1 MANDLNRSIKL
12 YIDGSEATNKI
23 DLVKESISRLEDK
36 LRSLTGKEV
45 DYAKRSQDLK
55 KELDA
60 KNRTLQNY
68 EKQLAET
75 ERVLKSLSG
84 ATYNE
89 LLAVQSRVRK
99 ELRNAVPGTKQYT
112 AALEQNR
119 RVTEALSRAQANM
132 RVEVGAQGNI
142 WSRASGF
149 INKYIGLIGTV
160 IAAITGVSMKLN
172 QLREQR
178 NKREEAKADVEAL
191 TGLSKDDINW
201 LEQQAVQ
208 LSTTMTESGIR
219 IRQSATEILDAYKL
233 VGSAK
238 PELLDNKEALA
249 EVTKQT
255 LILAS
260 ASGMTLKDAVD
271 AVTLSLNQYG
281 DGADQ
286 ASRYANVMAAGSKYG
301 AAAVESV
308 TTAVTKS
315 GVAAASAEIP
325 IEQLVGTIET
335 LAEKGIK
342 DEIAGTGLKKF
353 FLTLQTGADDTN
365 PKIVGLEKAL
375 DNLQKKQLSAAQIK
389 KQFGEEGYNVASVLI
404 NEADKVKYYT
414 QAVTGTSVAMEQAA
428 TKSETAAAKLSQA
441 KNRMQELGIELL
453 EKLNPALISA
463 ANGAVSWT
471 GKLIKLL
478 NFINENKRAITLL
491 TIALIAYTAAKNSD
505 VIISKVVTFWNNN
518 IAKSLKAI
526 KKELMTNPY
535 GIIAVVAAT
544 AIAYLINLK
553 KKNDELKDSVSGIK
567 KVNEETNKS
576 FIQQESKIRALTAVI
591 NDNGIALDVRRKAL
605 NDLKE
610 IIPDYNAKLTDEGTL
625 TKNNTDAIKDY
636 LVQLEKQIKLKA
648 AQQEL
653 ENLYAQKRTLEK
665 DEETQSDQYW
675 KIRQT
680 NTLQGYNRNSLT
692 AKISRLFG
700 TEKEGQA
707 LETLNETRKNLS
719 SISEKIDEIT
729 KEIGESALAIEE
741 VNKTNE
747 ETTNN
752 KITTPIIDEEKA
764 KSLLKKRLEEEAKLY
779 SQHQSE
785 LKEAYLKRQ
794 DETLQTE
801 QQFNN
806 RMETLEFEHQ
816 QRIINIA
823 GAKSK
828 EGIDA
833 QNRIN
838 DIKIKQQK
846 EQMNRQLA
854 EEKTLYEN
862 QQKDLKLLYVSG
874 KDENLKTEKEYN
886 EAMEHLTIMHLE
898 RVLKIANLD
907 ADQRRTIEQQLLDF
921 KVKCLQDEEKERKKL
936 EDAAQKKKDELARKE
951 KQRLTEQAQQY
962 RQYGEQI
969 GDTLG
974 QMISGQEN
982 ALQNFAD
989 TMLDILFDVLSQM
1002 IDIEIAKATGVAVG
1016 AVARSAAEAYA
1027 MPDSV
1032 ATFGATGAARAAVLS
1047 GLIMGALAAAKSTLK
1062 GLIKRGSSSTSAT
1075 DNNTDSTKT
1084 AQVQVKQWASGR
1096 YDVIGEDDGRTYRDV
1111 PYIGDSPTG
1120 IVRRTSLI
1128 SESGAEL
1135 IINAEDLSRLQHHI
1149 NYPIV
1154 VQAIQDARSGR
1165 VPQRAEGNYDPIR
1178 NSTSRISQT
1187 TSSPTDKEANL
1198 AQLIKELHA
1207 LIEKLKYLKAYIV
1220 LRELNE
1226 AQELADK
1233 SKEPFTRKKQ

>member
-208 LSTTMTESGIR
+208 LSTTMTDSGIR

-325 IEQLVGTIET
+325 IEQLIGTIET

-700 TEKEGQA
+700 TEKEGKA

-907 ADQRRTIEQQLLDF
+907 ADQQRTIEQQLLDF

-1062 GLIKRGSSSTSAT
+1062 GLIKGGSSSTSAT

-1165 VPQRAEGNYDPIR
+1165 VPQRAEGNYDLIR
-1178 NSTSRISQT
+1178 NSTSHTSQT

>member
-518 IAKSLKAI
+518 IVKSLKAI

-535 GIIAVVAAT
+535 GIIAVVAAA

-700 TEKEGQA
+700 TEKEGKA

-741 VNKTNE
+741 VNKANE

-806 RMETLEFEHQ
+806 RMETLELEHQ

-862 QQKDLKLLYVSG
+862 QQKDLKRLYVSG

-921 KVKCLQDEEKERKKL
+921 KVKCLQDEEKEREKL

-989 TMLDILFDVLSQM
+989 IMLDILFDVLSQM

-1062 GLIKRGSSSTSAT
+1062 GLIKGGSSSTSAT

-1096 YDVIGEDDGRTYRDV
+1096 YNVIGEDDGRTYRDV

>member
-36 LRSLTGKEV
+36 LKSLTGREA

-75 ERVLKSLSG
+75 ERVLKNLSG

-119 RVTEALSRAQANM
+119 RVTEALSRAQAAM
-132 RVEVGAQGNI
+132 RVEVGAQGNV

-281 DGADQ
+281 DGAEQ

-414 QAVTGTSVAMEQAA
+414 QVVTGTSVAMEQAA

-610 IIPDYNAKLTDEGTL
+610 IIPDYNAQLTDEGTL

-700 TEKEGQA
+700 TEKEGKA

-741 VNKTNE
+741 VNKANE

-764 KSLLKKRLEEEAKLY
+764 KALLKKRLEEEAKLY

-801 QQFNN
+801 QQFND
-806 RMETLEFEHQ
+806 RMETLELEHQ

-833 QNRIN
+833 
-838 DIKIKQQK
+838 
-846 EQMNRQLA
+846 
-854 EEKTLYEN
+854 
-862 QQKDLKLLYVSG
+862 
-874 KDENLKTEKEYN
+874 
-886 EAMEHLTIMHLE
+886 
-898 RVLKIANLD
+898 
-907 ADQRRTIEQQLLDF
+907 
-921 KVKCLQDEEKERKKL
+921 
-936 EDAAQKKKDELARKE
+936 
-951 KQRLTEQAQQY
+951 
-962 RQYGEQI
+962 
-969 GDTLG
+969 
-974 QMISGQEN
+974 
-982 ALQNFAD
+982 
-989 TMLDILFDVLSQM
+989 
-1002 IDIEIAKATGVAVG
+1002 
-1016 AVARSAAEAYA
+1016 
-1027 MPDSV
+1027 
-1032 ATFGATGAARAAVLS
+1032 
-1047 GLIMGALAAAKSTLK
+1047 
-1062 GLIKRGSSSTSAT
+1062 
-1075 DNNTDSTKT
+1075 
-1084 AQVQVKQWASGR
+1084 
-1096 YDVIGEDDGRTYRDV
+1096 
-1111 PYIGDSPTG
+1111 
-1120 IVRRTSLI
+1120 
-1128 SESGAEL
+1128 
-1135 IINAEDLSRLQHHI
+1135 
-1149 NYPIV
+1149 
-1154 VQAIQDARSGR
+1154 
-1165 VPQRAEGNYDPIR
+1165 
-1178 NSTSRISQT
+1178 
-1187 TSSPTDKEANL
+1187 
-1198 AQLIKELHA
+1198 
-1207 LIEKLKYLKAYIV
+1207 
-1220 LRELNE
+1220 
-1226 AQELADK
+1226 
-1233 SKEPFTRKKQ
+1233 

>member
-36 LRSLTGKEV
+36 LKSLTGREA

-75 ERVLKSLSG
+75 ERVLKNLSG

-119 RVTEALSRAQANM
+119 RVTEALSRAQAAM
-132 RVEVGAQGNI
+132 RVEVGAQGNV

-281 DGADQ
+281 DGAEQ

-414 QAVTGTSVAMEQAA
+414 QVVTGTSVAMEQAA

-610 IIPDYNAKLTDEGTL
+610 IIPDYNAQLTDEGTL

-700 TEKEGQA
+700 TEKEGKA

-729 KEIGESALAIEE
+729 KEIG
-741 VNKTNE
+741 
-747 ETTNN
+747 
-752 KITTPIIDEEKA
+752 
-764 KSLLKKRLEEEAKLY
+764 
-779 SQHQSE
+779 
-785 LKEAYLKRQ
+785 
-794 DETLQTE
+794 
-801 QQFNN
+801 
-806 RMETLEFEHQ
+806 
-816 QRIINIA
+816 
-823 GAKSK
+823 
-828 EGIDA
+828 
-833 QNRIN
+833 
-838 DIKIKQQK
+838 
-846 EQMNRQLA
+846 
-854 EEKTLYEN
+854 
-862 QQKDLKLLYVSG
+862 
-874 KDENLKTEKEYN
+874 
-886 EAMEHLTIMHLE
+886 
-898 RVLKIANLD
+898 
-907 ADQRRTIEQQLLDF
+907 
-921 KVKCLQDEEKERKKL
+921 
-936 EDAAQKKKDELARKE
+936 
-951 KQRLTEQAQQY
+951 
-962 RQYGEQI
+962 
-969 GDTLG
+969 
-974 QMISGQEN
+974 
-982 ALQNFAD
+982 
-989 TMLDILFDVLSQM
+989 
-1002 IDIEIAKATGVAVG
+1002 
-1016 AVARSAAEAYA
+1016 
-1027 MPDSV
+1027 
-1032 ATFGATGAARAAVLS
+1032 
-1047 GLIMGALAAAKSTLK
+1047 
-1062 GLIKRGSSSTSAT
+1062 
-1075 DNNTDSTKT
+1075 
-1084 AQVQVKQWASGR
+1084 
-1096 YDVIGEDDGRTYRDV
+1096 
-1111 PYIGDSPTG
+1111 
-1120 IVRRTSLI
+1120 
-1128 SESGAEL
+1128 
-1135 IINAEDLSRLQHHI
+1135 
-1149 NYPIV
+1149 
-1154 VQAIQDARSGR
+1154 
-1165 VPQRAEGNYDPIR
+1165 
-1178 NSTSRISQT
+1178 
-1187 TSSPTDKEANL
+1187 
-1198 AQLIKELHA
+1198 
-1207 LIEKLKYLKAYIV
+1207 
-1220 LRELNE
+1220 
-1226 AQELADK
+1226 
-1233 SKEPFTRKKQ
+1233 

>member
-36 LRSLTGKEV
+36 LKSLTGREA

-75 ERVLKSLSG
+75 ERVLKNLSG

-119 RVTEALSRAQANM
+119 RVTEALSRAQAAM
-132 RVEVGAQGNI
+132 RVEVGAQGNV

-260 ASGMTLKDAVD
+260 ASGMTLRDAVD

-414 QAVTGTSVAMEQAA
+414 QAVTGTTVAMEQAA

-605 NDLKE
+605 
-610 IIPDYNAKLTDEGTL
+610 
-625 TKNNTDAIKDY
+625 
-636 LVQLEKQIKLKA
+636 
-648 AQQEL
+648 
-653 ENLYAQKRTLEK
+653 
-665 DEETQSDQYW
+665 
-675 KIRQT
+675 KI
-680 NTLQGYNRNSLT
+680 
-692 AKISRLFG
+692 
-700 TEKEGQA
+700 
-707 LETLNETRKNLS
+707 
-719 SISEKIDEIT
+719 
-729 KEIGESALAIEE
+729 
-741 VNKTNE
+741 
-747 ETTNN
+747 
-752 KITTPIIDEEKA
+752 
-764 KSLLKKRLEEEAKLY
+764 
-779 SQHQSE
+779 
-785 LKEAYLKRQ
+785 
-794 DETLQTE
+794 
-801 QQFNN
+801 
-806 RMETLEFEHQ
+806 
-816 QRIINIA
+816 
-823 GAKSK
+823 
-828 EGIDA
+828 
-833 QNRIN
+833 
-838 DIKIKQQK
+838 
-846 EQMNRQLA
+846 
-854 EEKTLYEN
+854 
-862 QQKDLKLLYVSG
+862 
-874 KDENLKTEKEYN
+874 
-886 EAMEHLTIMHLE
+886 
-898 RVLKIANLD
+898 
-907 ADQRRTIEQQLLDF
+907 
-921 KVKCLQDEEKERKKL
+921 
-936 EDAAQKKKDELARKE
+936 
-951 KQRLTEQAQQY
+951 
-962 RQYGEQI
+962 
-969 GDTLG
+969 
-974 QMISGQEN
+974 
-982 ALQNFAD
+982 
-989 TMLDILFDVLSQM
+989 
-1002 IDIEIAKATGVAVG
+1002 
-1016 AVARSAAEAYA
+1016 
-1027 MPDSV
+1027 
-1032 ATFGATGAARAAVLS
+1032 
-1047 GLIMGALAAAKSTLK
+1047 
-1062 GLIKRGSSSTSAT
+1062 
-1075 DNNTDSTKT
+1075 
-1084 AQVQVKQWASGR
+1084 
-1096 YDVIGEDDGRTYRDV
+1096 
-1111 PYIGDSPTG
+1111 
-1120 IVRRTSLI
+1120 
-1128 SESGAEL
+1128 
-1135 IINAEDLSRLQHHI
+1135 
-1149 NYPIV
+1149 
-1154 VQAIQDARSGR
+1154 
-1165 VPQRAEGNYDPIR
+1165 
-1178 NSTSRISQT
+1178 
-1187 TSSPTDKEANL
+1187 
-1198 AQLIKELHA
+1198 
-1207 LIEKLKYLKAYIV
+1207 
-1220 LRELNE
+1220 
-1226 AQELADK
+1226 
-1233 SKEPFTRKKQ
+1233 

>member
-119 RVTEALSRAQANM
+119 RVTEALSRAQAAM
-132 RVEVGAQGNI
+132 RVEVGAQGNV

-178 NKREEAKADVEAL
+178 NKREEAKDDVEAL

-260 ASGMTLKDAVD
+260 ASGMTLKDAGD

-286 ASRYANVMAAGSKYG
+286 ASRYANAMAAGSKYG

-335 LAEKGIK
+335 LGEKGIK

-414 QAVTGTSVAMEQAA
+414 EAVTGTSVAMEQAA

-610 IIPDYNAKLTDEGTL
+610 IIPDYNAQLTDEGTL

-700 TEKEGQA
+700 
-707 LETLNETRKNLS
+707 L
-719 SISEKIDEIT
+719 
-729 KEIGESALAIEE
+729 
-741 VNKTNE
+741 
-747 ETTNN
+747 
-752 KITTPIIDEEKA
+752 
-764 KSLLKKRLEEEAKLY
+764 
-779 SQHQSE
+779 
-785 LKEAYLKRQ
+785 
-794 DETLQTE
+794 
-801 QQFNN
+801 
-806 RMETLEFEHQ
+806 
-816 QRIINIA
+816 
-823 GAKSK
+823 
-828 EGIDA
+828 
-833 QNRIN
+833 
-838 DIKIKQQK
+838 
-846 EQMNRQLA
+846 
-854 EEKTLYEN
+854 
-862 QQKDLKLLYVSG
+862 
-874 KDENLKTEKEYN
+874 
-886 EAMEHLTIMHLE
+886 
-898 RVLKIANLD
+898 
-907 ADQRRTIEQQLLDF
+907 
-921 KVKCLQDEEKERKKL
+921 
-936 EDAAQKKKDELARKE
+936 
-951 KQRLTEQAQQY
+951 
-962 RQYGEQI
+962 
-969 GDTLG
+969 
-974 QMISGQEN
+974 
-982 ALQNFAD
+982 
-989 TMLDILFDVLSQM
+989 
-1002 IDIEIAKATGVAVG
+1002 
-1016 AVARSAAEAYA
+1016 
-1027 MPDSV
+1027 
-1032 ATFGATGAARAAVLS
+1032 
-1047 GLIMGALAAAKSTLK
+1047 
-1062 GLIKRGSSSTSAT
+1062 
-1075 DNNTDSTKT
+1075 
-1084 AQVQVKQWASGR
+1084 
-1096 YDVIGEDDGRTYRDV
+1096 
-1111 PYIGDSPTG
+1111 
-1120 IVRRTSLI
+1120 
-1128 SESGAEL
+1128 
-1135 IINAEDLSRLQHHI
+1135 
-1149 NYPIV
+1149 
-1154 VQAIQDARSGR
+1154 
-1165 VPQRAEGNYDPIR
+1165 
-1178 NSTSRISQT
+1178 
-1187 TSSPTDKEANL
+1187 
-1198 AQLIKELHA
+1198 
-1207 LIEKLKYLKAYIV
+1207 
-1220 LRELNE
+1220 
-1226 AQELADK
+1226 
-1233 SKEPFTRKKQ
+1233 

>member
-36 LRSLTGKEV
+36 LKSLTGREA

-75 ERVLKSLSG
+75 ERVLKNLSG

-119 RVTEALSRAQANM
+119 RVTEALSRAQAAM
-132 RVEVGAQGNI
+132 RVEVGAQGNV

-281 DGADQ
+281 DGAEQ

-414 QAVTGTSVAMEQAA
+414 QVVTGTSVAMEQAA

-610 IIPDYNAKLTDEGTL
+610 IIPDYNAQLTDEGTL

-700 TEKEGQA
+700 TEKEGKA
-707 LETLNETRKNLS
+707 LETLNETRKILS

-741 VNKTNE
+741 VNKANE

-764 KSLLKKRLEEEAKLY
+764 KALLKKRLEEEAKLY

-801 QQFNN
+801 QQFND
-806 RMETLEFEHQ
+806 RMETLELEHQ

-862 QQKDLKLLYVSG
+862 QQKDLKRLYVSG

-1062 GLIKRGSSSTSAT
+1062 GLIKGGSSSAT

-1096 YDVIGEDDGRTYRDV
+1096 YDVIGEDDGRTYRGV

-1165 VPQRAEGNYDPIR
+1165 LPQRAEGNYDPIR

-1207 LIEKLKYLKAYIV
+1207 LIEKLKYLKAYVV

>member
-119 RVTEALSRAQANM
+119 RVTEALSRAQAAM
-132 RVEVGAQGNI
+132 RVEVGAQGNV

-301 AAAVESV
+301 AAAVES
-308 TTAVTKS
+308 VTKS

-700 TEKEGQA
+700 TEKEGKA

-741 VNKTNE
+741 VNKANE

-752 KITTPIIDEEKA
+752 KITTPVIDEEKA

-806 RMETLEFEHQ
+806 RMETLELEHQ

-907 ADQRRTIEQQLLDF
+907 ADQQRTIEQQLLDF

-1062 GLIKRGSSSTSAT
+1062 GLIKGGSSSTSAT

-1165 VPQRAEGNYDPIR
+1165 VPQRAEGNYDLIR
-1178 NSTSRISQT
+1178 NSTSHTSQT

-1198 AQLIKELHA
+1198 VQLIKELHA

>member
-119 RVTEALSRAQANM
+119 RVTEALSRAQAAM
-132 RVEVGAQGNI
+132 RVEVGAQGNV

-286 ASRYANVMAAGSKYG
+286 ASRYANAMAAGSKYG

-335 LAEKGIK
+335 LGEKGIK

-414 QAVTGTSVAMEQAA
+414 EAVTGTSVAMEQAA

-553 KKNDELKDSVSGIK
+553 
-567 KVNEETNKS
+567 T
-576 FIQQESKIRALTAVI
+576 
-591 NDNGIALDVRRKAL
+591 
-605 NDLKE
+605 
-610 IIPDYNAKLTDEGTL
+610 
-625 TKNNTDAIKDY
+625 
-636 LVQLEKQIKLKA
+636 
-648 AQQEL
+648 
-653 ENLYAQKRTLEK
+653 
-665 DEETQSDQYW
+665 
-675 KIRQT
+675 
-680 NTLQGYNRNSLT
+680 
-692 AKISRLFG
+692 
-700 TEKEGQA
+700 
-707 LETLNETRKNLS
+707 
-719 SISEKIDEIT
+719 
-729 KEIGESALAIEE
+729 
-741 VNKTNE
+741 
-747 ETTNN
+747 
-752 KITTPIIDEEKA
+752 
-764 KSLLKKRLEEEAKLY
+764 
-779 SQHQSE
+779 
-785 LKEAYLKRQ
+785 
-794 DETLQTE
+794 
-801 QQFNN
+801 
-806 RMETLEFEHQ
+806 
-816 QRIINIA
+816 
-823 GAKSK
+823 
-828 EGIDA
+828 
-833 QNRIN
+833 
-838 DIKIKQQK
+838 
-846 EQMNRQLA
+846 MN
-854 EEKTLYEN
+854 
-862 QQKDLKLLYVSG
+862 
-874 KDENLKTEKEYN
+874 
-886 EAMEHLTIMHLE
+886 
-898 RVLKIANLD
+898 
-907 ADQRRTIEQQLLDF
+907 
-921 KVKCLQDEEKERKKL
+921 
-936 EDAAQKKKDELARKE
+936 
-951 KQRLTEQAQQY
+951 
-962 RQYGEQI
+962 
-969 GDTLG
+969 
-974 QMISGQEN
+974 
-982 ALQNFAD
+982 
-989 TMLDILFDVLSQM
+989 
-1002 IDIEIAKATGVAVG
+1002 
-1016 AVARSAAEAYA
+1016 
-1027 MPDSV
+1027 
-1032 ATFGATGAARAAVLS
+1032 
-1047 GLIMGALAAAKSTLK
+1047 
-1062 GLIKRGSSSTSAT
+1062 
-1075 DNNTDSTKT
+1075 
-1084 AQVQVKQWASGR
+1084 
-1096 YDVIGEDDGRTYRDV
+1096 
-1111 PYIGDSPTG
+1111 
-1120 IVRRTSLI
+1120 
-1128 SESGAEL
+1128 
-1135 IINAEDLSRLQHHI
+1135 
-1149 NYPIV
+1149 
-1154 VQAIQDARSGR
+1154 
-1165 VPQRAEGNYDPIR
+1165 
-1178 NSTSRISQT
+1178 
-1187 TSSPTDKEANL
+1187 
-1198 AQLIKELHA
+1198 
-1207 LIEKLKYLKAYIV
+1207 
-1220 LRELNE
+1220 
-1226 AQELADK
+1226 
-1233 SKEPFTRKKQ
+1233 

>member
-119 RVTEALSRAQANM
+119 RVTEALSRAQAAM
-132 RVEVGAQGNI
+132 RVEVGAQGNV

-160 IAAITGVSMKLN
+160 IAAITGVSMKL
-172 QLREQR
+172 
-178 NKREEAKADVEAL
+178 KADVEAL

-286 ASRYANVMAAGSKYG
+286 ASCYANAMAAGSKYG

-335 LAEKGIK
+335 LGEKGIK

-414 QAVTGTSVAMEQAA
+414 EAVTGTSVAMEQAA

-610 IIPDYNAKLTDEGTL
+610 IIPDYNAQLTDEGTL

-700 TEKEGQA
+700 TEKEGKA

-741 VNKTNE
+741 VNKANE

-764 KSLLKKRLEEEAKLY
+764 KALLKKKLEEEAKLY

-801 QQFNN
+801 QQFND
-806 RMETLEFEHQ
+806 RMETLELEHQ

-874 KDENLKTEKEYN
+874 KNENLKTEKEYN

-1165 VPQRAEGNYDPIR
+1165 LPQRAEGNYDPIR

>member
-1 MANDLNRSIKL
+1 
-12 YIDGSEATNKI
+12 
-23 DLVKESISRLEDK
+23 
-36 LRSLTGKEV
+36 
-45 DYAKRSQDLK
+45 
-55 KELDA
+55 
-60 KNRTLQNY
+60 
-68 EKQLAET
+68 
-75 ERVLKSLSG
+75 
-84 ATYNE
+84 
-89 LLAVQSRVRK
+89 
-99 ELRNAVPGTKQYT
+99 
-112 AALEQNR
+112 
-119 RVTEALSRAQANM
+119 
-132 RVEVGAQGNI
+132 
-142 WSRASGF
+142 
-149 INKYIGLIGTV
+149 
-160 IAAITGVSMKLN
+160 
-172 QLREQR
+172 
-178 NKREEAKADVEAL
+178 
-191 TGLSKDDINW
+191 
-201 LEQQAVQ
+201 
-208 LSTTMTESGIR
+208 MTESGIR

-286 ASRYANVMAAGSKYG
+286 ASRYANAMAAGSKYG

-335 LAEKGIK
+335 LGEKGIK

-414 QAVTGTSVAMEQAA
+414 EAVTGTSVAMEQAA

-610 IIPDYNAKLTDEGTL
+610 IIPDYNAQLTDEGTL

-700 TEKEGQA
+700 TEKEGKA

-741 VNKTNE
+741 VNKANE

-764 KSLLKKRLEEEAKLY
+764 KALLKKKLEEEAKLY

-801 QQFNN
+801 QQFND
-806 RMETLEFEHQ
+806 RMETLELEHQ

-921 KVKCLQDEEKERKKL
+921 KVKCLQEKERKKL
-936 EDAAQKKKDELARKE
+936 ENAAQKKKDELARKE

-1062 GLIKRGSSSTSAT
+1062 GLIKRGSSSTSAI

-1178 NSTSRISQT
+1178 NSISRTSQT

-1207 LIEKLKYLKAYIV
+1207 LIEKLKYLKAYVV

>member
-119 RVTEALSRAQANM
+119 RVTEALSRAQAAM
-132 RVEVGAQGNI
+132 RVEVGAQGNV

-286 ASRYANVMAAGSKYG
+286 ASCYANAMAAGSKYG

-335 LAEKGIK
+335 LGEKGIK

-414 QAVTGTSVAMEQAA
+414 EAVTGTSVAMEQAA

-610 IIPDYNAKLTDEGTL
+610 IIPDYNAQLTDEGTL

-700 TEKEGQA
+700 TEKEGKA

-741 VNKTNE
+741 VNKANE

-764 KSLLKKRLEEEAKLY
+764 KALLKKKLEEEAKLY

-801 QQFNN
+801 QQFND
-806 RMETLEFEHQ
+806 RMETLELEHQ
-816 QRIINIA
+816 QR
-823 GAKSK
+823 
-828 EGIDA
+828 
-833 QNRIN
+833 
-838 DIKIKQQK
+838 KI
-846 EQMNRQLA
+846 
-854 EEKTLYEN
+854 
-862 QQKDLKLLYVSG
+862 G
-874 KDENLKTEKEYN
+874 
-886 EAMEHLTIMHLE
+886 
-898 RVLKIANLD
+898 
-907 ADQRRTIEQQLLDF
+907 
-921 KVKCLQDEEKERKKL
+921 
-936 EDAAQKKKDELARKE
+936 
-951 KQRLTEQAQQY
+951 
-962 RQYGEQI
+962 
-969 GDTLG
+969 
-974 QMISGQEN
+974 
-982 ALQNFAD
+982 
-989 TMLDILFDVLSQM
+989 
-1002 IDIEIAKATGVAVG
+1002 
-1016 AVARSAAEAYA
+1016 
-1027 MPDSV
+1027 
-1032 ATFGATGAARAAVLS
+1032 RAHV
-1047 GLIMGALAAAKSTLK
+1047 
-1062 GLIKRGSSSTSAT
+1062 
-1075 DNNTDSTKT
+1075 
-1084 AQVQVKQWASGR
+1084 
-1096 YDVIGEDDGRTYRDV
+1096 
-1111 PYIGDSPTG
+1111 
-1120 IVRRTSLI
+1120 
-1128 SESGAEL
+1128 
-1135 IINAEDLSRLQHHI
+1135 
-1149 NYPIV
+1149 
-1154 VQAIQDARSGR
+1154 
-1165 VPQRAEGNYDPIR
+1165 
-1178 NSTSRISQT
+1178 
-1187 TSSPTDKEANL
+1187 
-1198 AQLIKELHA
+1198 
-1207 LIEKLKYLKAYIV
+1207 
-1220 LRELNE
+1220 
-1226 AQELADK
+1226 
-1233 SKEPFTRKKQ
+1233 

>member
-518 IAKSLKAI
+518 IVKSLKAI

-535 GIIAVVAAT
+535 GIIAVVAAA

-610 IIPDYNAKLTDEGTL
+610 IIPDYNAQLTDEGTL

-700 TEKEGQA
+700 TEKEGKA

-764 KSLLKKRLEEEAKLY
+764 KALLKKKLEEEAKLY

-801 QQFNN
+801 QQFND
-806 RMETLEFEHQ
+806 RMETLELEHQ

-862 QQKDLKLLYVSG
+862 QQKDLKLLYVSD

-1135 IINAEDLSRLQHHI
+1135 ISNAEDLSRLQHHI

>member
-119 RVTEALSRAQANM
+119 RVTEALSRAQAAM
-132 RVEVGAQGNI
+132 RVEVGAQGNV

-286 ASRYANVMAAGSKYG
+286 ASCYANAMAAGSKYG

-335 LAEKGIK
+335 LGEKGIK

-414 QAVTGTSVAMEQAA
+414 EAVTGTSVAMEQAA

-576 FIQQESKIRALTAVI
+576 FIQQES
-591 NDNGIALDVRRKAL
+591 
-605 NDLKE
+605 
-610 IIPDYNAKLTDEGTL
+610 
-625 TKNNTDAIKDY
+625 
-636 LVQLEKQIKLKA
+636 
-648 AQQEL
+648 
-653 ENLYAQKRTLEK
+653 
-665 DEETQSDQYW
+665 
-675 KIRQT
+675 
-680 NTLQGYNRNSLT
+680 
-692 AKISRLFG
+692 
-700 TEKEGQA
+700 
-707 LETLNETRKNLS
+707 
-719 SISEKIDEIT
+719 
-729 KEIGESALAIEE
+729 
-741 VNKTNE
+741 
-747 ETTNN
+747 
-752 KITTPIIDEEKA
+752 
-764 KSLLKKRLEEEAKLY
+764 
-779 SQHQSE
+779 
-785 LKEAYLKRQ
+785 
-794 DETLQTE
+794 
-801 QQFNN
+801 
-806 RMETLEFEHQ
+806 
-816 QRIINIA
+816 
-823 GAKSK
+823 
-828 EGIDA
+828 
-833 QNRIN
+833 
-838 DIKIKQQK
+838 
-846 EQMNRQLA
+846 
-854 EEKTLYEN
+854 
-862 QQKDLKLLYVSG
+862 
-874 KDENLKTEKEYN
+874 
-886 EAMEHLTIMHLE
+886 
-898 RVLKIANLD
+898 
-907 ADQRRTIEQQLLDF
+907 
-921 KVKCLQDEEKERKKL
+921 
-936 EDAAQKKKDELARKE
+936 
-951 KQRLTEQAQQY
+951 
-962 RQYGEQI
+962 
-969 GDTLG
+969 
-974 QMISGQEN
+974 
-982 ALQNFAD
+982 
-989 TMLDILFDVLSQM
+989 
-1002 IDIEIAKATGVAVG
+1002 
-1016 AVARSAAEAYA
+1016 
-1027 MPDSV
+1027 
-1032 ATFGATGAARAAVLS
+1032 
-1047 GLIMGALAAAKSTLK
+1047 
-1062 GLIKRGSSSTSAT
+1062 
-1075 DNNTDSTKT
+1075 
-1084 AQVQVKQWASGR
+1084 
-1096 YDVIGEDDGRTYRDV
+1096 
-1111 PYIGDSPTG
+1111 
-1120 IVRRTSLI
+1120 
-1128 SESGAEL
+1128 
-1135 IINAEDLSRLQHHI
+1135 
-1149 NYPIV
+1149 
-1154 VQAIQDARSGR
+1154 
-1165 VPQRAEGNYDPIR
+1165 
-1178 NSTSRISQT
+1178 
-1187 TSSPTDKEANL
+1187 
-1198 AQLIKELHA
+1198 
-1207 LIEKLKYLKAYIV
+1207 
-1220 LRELNE
+1220 
-1226 AQELADK
+1226 
-1233 SKEPFTRKKQ
+1233 

>member
-119 RVTEALSRAQANM
+119 RVTEALSRAQAAM
-132 RVEVGAQGNI
+132 RVEVGAQGNV

-286 ASRYANVMAAGSKYG
+286 ASRYANAMAAGSKYG

-335 LAEKGIK
+335 LGEKGIK

-414 QAVTGTSVAMEQAA
+414 EAVTGTSVAMEQAA

-610 IIPDYNAKLTDEGTL
+610 IIPDYNAQLTDEGTL

-700 TEKEGQA
+700 TEKEGKA

-741 VNKTNE
+741 VNKANE

-764 KSLLKKRLEEEAKLY
+764 KALLKKKLEEEAKLY

-801 QQFNN
+801 QQFND
-806 RMETLEFEHQ
+806 RMETLELEHQ

-874 KDENLKTEKEYN
+874 KNENLKTEKEYN

-907 ADQRRTIEQQLLDF
+907 ADQRHTIEQQLLDF

-1165 VPQRAEGNYDPIR
+1165 LPQRAEGNYDPIR

>member
-414 QAVTGTSVAMEQAA
+414 EAVTGTSVAMEQAA

-610 IIPDYNAKLTDEGTL
+610 IIPDYNAQLTDEGTL

-700 TEKEGQA
+700 TEKEGKA

-741 VNKTNE
+741 VNKANE

-764 KSLLKKRLEEEAKLY
+764 KALLKKRLEEEAKLY

-801 QQFNN
+801 QQFNK
-806 RMETLEFEHQ
+806 RMETLELEHQ

-862 QQKDLKLLYVSG
+862 QQKDLKHLYVSG

-1062 GLIKRGSSSTSAT
+1062 GLIKGGSSSTSAT

-1096 YDVIGEDDGRTYRDV
+1096 YDVIGEDDGRTYRGV

-1207 LIEKLKYLKAYIV
+1207 LIEKLKYLKAYVV

>member
-1 MANDLNRSIKL
+1 M
-12 YIDGSEATNKI
+12 
-23 DLVKESISRLEDK
+23 
-36 LRSLTGKEV
+36 
-45 DYAKRSQDLK
+45 
-55 KELDA
+55 
-60 KNRTLQNY
+60 
-68 EKQLAET
+68 
-75 ERVLKSLSG
+75 
-84 ATYNE
+84 
-89 LLAVQSRVRK
+89 
-99 ELRNAVPGTKQYT
+99 
-112 AALEQNR
+112 
-119 RVTEALSRAQANM
+119 
-132 RVEVGAQGNI
+132 
-142 WSRASGF
+142 
-149 INKYIGLIGTV
+149 
-160 IAAITGVSMKLN
+160 
-172 QLREQR
+172 
-178 NKREEAKADVEAL
+178 
-191 TGLSKDDINW
+191 
-201 LEQQAVQ
+201 
-208 LSTTMTESGIR
+208 
-219 IRQSATEILDAYKL
+219 
-233 VGSAK
+233 
-238 PELLDNKEALA
+238 
-249 EVTKQT
+249 
-255 LILAS
+255 
-260 ASGMTLKDAVD
+260 
-271 AVTLSLNQYG
+271 
-281 DGADQ
+281 
-286 ASRYANVMAAGSKYG
+286 
-301 AAAVESV
+301 
-308 TTAVTKS
+308 
-315 GVAAASAEIP
+315 
-325 IEQLVGTIET
+325 
-335 LAEKGIK
+335 
-342 DEIAGTGLKKF
+342 
-353 FLTLQTGADDTN
+353 
-365 PKIVGLEKAL
+365 
-375 DNLQKKQLSAAQIK
+375 
-389 KQFGEEGYNVASVLI
+389 
-404 NEADKVKYYT
+404 
-414 QAVTGTSVAMEQAA
+414 
-428 TKSETAAAKLSQA
+428 
-441 KNRMQELGIELL
+441 
-453 EKLNPALISA
+453 
-463 ANGAVSWT
+463 
-471 GKLIKLL
+471 
-478 NFINENKRAITLL
+478 
-491 TIALIAYTAAKNSD
+491 
-505 VIISKVVTFWNNN
+505 
-518 IAKSLKAI
+518 
-526 KKELMTNPY
+526 
-535 GIIAVVAAT
+535 
-544 AIAYLINLK
+544 
-553 KKNDELKDSVSGIK
+553 
-567 KVNEETNKS
+567 
-576 FIQQESKIRALTAVI
+576 TAVI

-610 IIPDYNAKLTDEGTL
+610 IIPDYNAQLTDEGTL

-700 TEKEGQA
+700 TEKEGKA

-741 VNKTNE
+741 VNKANE

-764 KSLLKKRLEEEAKLY
+764 KALLKKRLEEEAKLY

-801 QQFNN
+801 QQFNK
-806 RMETLEFEHQ
+806 RMETLELEHQ

-862 QQKDLKLLYVSG
+862 QQKDLKRLYVSG

-982 ALQNFAD
+982 TLQNFAD

-1062 GLIKRGSSSTSAT
+1062 GLIKGGSSSAT

-1096 YDVIGEDDGRTYRDV
+1096 YDVIGEDDGRTYRGV

-1165 VPQRAEGNYDPIR
+1165 LPQRAEGNYDPIR

-1207 LIEKLKYLKAYIV
+1207 LIEKLKYLKAYVV

>member
-36 LRSLTGKEV
+36 LKSLTGREA

-75 ERVLKSLSG
+75 ERVLKNLSG

-119 RVTEALSRAQANM
+119 RVTEALSRAQAAM
-132 RVEVGAQGNI
+132 RVEVGAQGNV

-281 DGADQ
+281 DGAEQ

-414 QAVTGTSVAMEQAA
+414 QVVTGTSVAMEQAA

-567 KVNEETNKS
+567 KVNEETNNS
-576 FIQQESKIRALTAVI
+576 FIEQESKIRALTAVI

-610 IIPDYNAKLTDEGTL
+610 IIPDYNAQLTDEGTL

-700 TEKEGQA
+700 TEKEGKA

-741 VNKTNE
+741 VNKANE

-764 KSLLKKRLEEEAKLY
+764 KALLKKRLEEEAKLY

-801 QQFNN
+801 QQFNK
-806 RMETLEFEHQ
+806 RMETLELEHQ

-862 QQKDLKLLYVSG
+862 QQKDLKRLYVSG

-982 ALQNFAD
+982 TLQNFAD

-1062 GLIKRGSSSTSAT
+1062 GLIKGGSSSAT

-1096 YDVIGEDDGRTYRDV
+1096 YDVIGEDDGRTYRGV

-1165 VPQRAEGNYDPIR
+1165 LPQRAEGNYDPIR

-1207 LIEKLKYLKAYIV
+1207 LIEKLKYLKAYVV

>member
-23 DLVKESISRLEDK
+23 DLVKESISHLEDK
-36 LRSLTGKEV
+36 LRSLTEKEV

-414 QAVTGTSVAMEQAA
+414 EAVTGTSVAMEQAA

-610 IIPDYNAKLTDEGTL
+610 IIPDYNAQLTDEGTL
-625 TKNNTDAIKDY
+625 TKNNTDAIKNY

-700 TEKEGQA
+700 TEKEGKA

-741 VNKTNE
+741 VNKANE

-764 KSLLKKRLEEEAKLY
+764 KALLKKKLEEEAKLY

-801 QQFNN
+801 
-806 RMETLEFEHQ
+806 
-816 QRIINIA
+816 
-823 GAKSK
+823 
-828 EGIDA
+828 
-833 QNRIN
+833 
-838 DIKIKQQK
+838 
-846 EQMNRQLA
+846 
-854 EEKTLYEN
+854 
-862 QQKDLKLLYVSG
+862 
-874 KDENLKTEKEYN
+874 
-886 EAMEHLTIMHLE
+886 
-898 RVLKIANLD
+898 
-907 ADQRRTIEQQLLDF
+907 
-921 KVKCLQDEEKERKKL
+921 
-936 EDAAQKKKDELARKE
+936 
-951 KQRLTEQAQQY
+951 
-962 RQYGEQI
+962 
-969 GDTLG
+969 
-974 QMISGQEN
+974 
-982 ALQNFAD
+982 
-989 TMLDILFDVLSQM
+989 
-1002 IDIEIAKATGVAVG
+1002 
-1016 AVARSAAEAYA
+1016 
-1027 MPDSV
+1027 
-1032 ATFGATGAARAAVLS
+1032 
-1047 GLIMGALAAAKSTLK
+1047 
-1062 GLIKRGSSSTSAT
+1062 
-1075 DNNTDSTKT
+1075 
-1084 AQVQVKQWASGR
+1084 
-1096 YDVIGEDDGRTYRDV
+1096 
-1111 PYIGDSPTG
+1111 
-1120 IVRRTSLI
+1120 
-1128 SESGAEL
+1128 
-1135 IINAEDLSRLQHHI
+1135 
-1149 NYPIV
+1149 
-1154 VQAIQDARSGR
+1154 
-1165 VPQRAEGNYDPIR
+1165 
-1178 NSTSRISQT
+1178 
-1187 TSSPTDKEANL
+1187 
-1198 AQLIKELHA
+1198 
-1207 LIEKLKYLKAYIV
+1207 
-1220 LRELNE
+1220 
-1226 AQELADK
+1226 
-1233 SKEPFTRKKQ
+1233 

>member
-119 RVTEALSRAQANM
+119 RVTEALSRAQAAM
-132 RVEVGAQGNI
+132 RVEVGAQGNV

-286 ASRYANVMAAGSKYG
+286 ASRYANAMAAGSKYG

-335 LAEKGIK
+335 LGEKGIK

-414 QAVTGTSVAMEQAA
+414 EAVTGTSVAMEQAA

-610 IIPDYNAKLTDEGTL
+610 IIPDYNAQLTDEGTC
-625 TKNNTDAIKDY
+625 
-636 LVQLEKQIKLKA
+636 
-648 AQQEL
+648 
-653 ENLYAQKRTLEK
+653 
-665 DEETQSDQYW
+665 
-675 KIRQT
+675 
-680 NTLQGYNRNSLT
+680 
-692 AKISRLFG
+692 
-700 TEKEGQA
+700 
-707 LETLNETRKNLS
+707 
-719 SISEKIDEIT
+719 
-729 KEIGESALAIEE
+729 
-741 VNKTNE
+741 
-747 ETTNN
+747 
-752 KITTPIIDEEKA
+752 
-764 KSLLKKRLEEEAKLY
+764 
-779 SQHQSE
+779 
-785 LKEAYLKRQ
+785 
-794 DETLQTE
+794 
-801 QQFNN
+801 
-806 RMETLEFEHQ
+806 
-816 QRIINIA
+816 
-823 GAKSK
+823 
-828 EGIDA
+828 
-833 QNRIN
+833 
-838 DIKIKQQK
+838 
-846 EQMNRQLA
+846 
-854 EEKTLYEN
+854 
-862 QQKDLKLLYVSG
+862 
-874 KDENLKTEKEYN
+874 
-886 EAMEHLTIMHLE
+886 
-898 RVLKIANLD
+898 
-907 ADQRRTIEQQLLDF
+907 RR
-921 KVKCLQDEEKERKKL
+921 
-936 EDAAQKKKDELARKE
+936 
-951 KQRLTEQAQQY
+951 
-962 RQYGEQI
+962 
-969 GDTLG
+969 
-974 QMISGQEN
+974 
-982 ALQNFAD
+982 
-989 TMLDILFDVLSQM
+989 
-1002 IDIEIAKATGVAVG
+1002 
-1016 AVARSAAEAYA
+1016 
-1027 MPDSV
+1027 
-1032 ATFGATGAARAAVLS
+1032 
-1047 GLIMGALAAAKSTLK
+1047 
-1062 GLIKRGSSSTSAT
+1062 
-1075 DNNTDSTKT
+1075 
-1084 AQVQVKQWASGR
+1084 
-1096 YDVIGEDDGRTYRDV
+1096 
-1111 PYIGDSPTG
+1111 
-1120 IVRRTSLI
+1120 
-1128 SESGAEL
+1128 
-1135 IINAEDLSRLQHHI
+1135 
-1149 NYPIV
+1149 
-1154 VQAIQDARSGR
+1154 
-1165 VPQRAEGNYDPIR
+1165 
-1178 NSTSRISQT
+1178 
-1187 TSSPTDKEANL
+1187 
-1198 AQLIKELHA
+1198 
-1207 LIEKLKYLKAYIV
+1207 
-1220 LRELNE
+1220 
-1226 AQELADK
+1226 
-1233 SKEPFTRKKQ
+1233 

>member
-1 MANDLNRSIKL
+1 M
-12 YIDGSEATNKI
+12 
-23 DLVKESISRLEDK
+23 
-36 LRSLTGKEV
+36 
-45 DYAKRSQDLK
+45 
-55 KELDA
+55 
-60 KNRTLQNY
+60 
-68 EKQLAET
+68 
-75 ERVLKSLSG
+75 
-84 ATYNE
+84 
-89 LLAVQSRVRK
+89 
-99 ELRNAVPGTKQYT
+99 
-112 AALEQNR
+112 
-119 RVTEALSRAQANM
+119 
-132 RVEVGAQGNI
+132 
-142 WSRASGF
+142 
-149 INKYIGLIGTV
+149 
-160 IAAITGVSMKLN
+160 
-172 QLREQR
+172 
-178 NKREEAKADVEAL
+178 
-191 TGLSKDDINW
+191 
-201 LEQQAVQ
+201 
-208 LSTTMTESGIR
+208 
-219 IRQSATEILDAYKL
+219 
-233 VGSAK
+233 
-238 PELLDNKEALA
+238 
-249 EVTKQT
+249 
-255 LILAS
+255 
-260 ASGMTLKDAVD
+260 
-271 AVTLSLNQYG
+271 
-281 DGADQ
+281 
-286 ASRYANVMAAGSKYG
+286 
-301 AAAVESV
+301 
-308 TTAVTKS
+308 
-315 GVAAASAEIP
+315 
-325 IEQLVGTIET
+325 
-335 LAEKGIK
+335 
-342 DEIAGTGLKKF
+342 
-353 FLTLQTGADDTN
+353 
-365 PKIVGLEKAL
+365 
-375 DNLQKKQLSAAQIK
+375 
-389 KQFGEEGYNVASVLI
+389 
-404 NEADKVKYYT
+404 
-414 QAVTGTSVAMEQAA
+414 
-428 TKSETAAAKLSQA
+428 
-441 KNRMQELGIELL
+441 
-453 EKLNPALISA
+453 
-463 ANGAVSWT
+463 
-471 GKLIKLL
+471 
-478 NFINENKRAITLL
+478 
-491 TIALIAYTAAKNSD
+491 
-505 VIISKVVTFWNNN
+505 
-518 IAKSLKAI
+518 
-526 KKELMTNPY
+526 
-535 GIIAVVAAT
+535 
-544 AIAYLINLK
+544 
-553 KKNDELKDSVSGIK
+553 
-567 KVNEETNKS
+567 
-576 FIQQESKIRALTAVI
+576 TAVI

-700 TEKEGQA
+700 TEKEGKA

-741 VNKTNE
+741 VNKANE

-752 KITTPIIDEEKA
+752 KITTPVIDEEKA

-806 RMETLEFEHQ
+806 RMETLELEHQ

-862 QQKDLKLLYVSG
+862 QQKDLKRLYVSG

-1062 GLIKRGSSSTSAT
+1062 GLIKGGSSSTSAT

-1096 YDVIGEDDGRTYRDV
+1096 YNVIGEDDGRTYRDV

-1233 SKEPFTRKKQ
+1233 SKEPFTRKNNNTCHSR